1 MLYLHP
7 LSGMHTCK
15 SDKAVNKS
23 LFITV
28 LFFCQQ
34 QKGFYI
40 CTPAPSGAE
49 AKFMFFKILKLI
61 DSVN

>member
-49 AKFMFFKILKLI
+49 AKICSLKY
-61 DSVN
+61 

>member
-40 CTPAPSGAE
+40 CTPAPSEAE
-49 AKFMFFKILKLI
+49 AKICSLKYWKLI